1 MSEQKDCQGYS
12 SDDFNY
18 ERSMPFLLHCLEGL
32 HLAILIQVKS
42 ICLQNKVYLTQLLPC
57 NLKVIREV
65 YVDQLNLS
73 LLYCQFSSGY
83 DL

>member
-42 ICLQNKVYLTQLLPC
+42 ICLQNKVYLTQLLHCHLTHSFPVTS
-57 NLKVIREV
+57 K
-65 YVDQLNLS
+65 LS
-73 LLYCQFSSGY
+73 EKYM
-83 DL
+83 